1 MMHQRIGNKFII
13 YFFLLFLLGS
23 INNHSLIRF
32 YNNKIDNIYITGF
45 EKEEMLDLQNS
56 ILNLKLKNIFFLDK
70 KLLVEE
76 LNKNNLID
84 NFFVYKNYPSTL
96 KLAIKKT
103 KFVAKLKKQ
112 NDIFLVGTNAK
123 LIPLNHSNLQLP
135 FIFGEPEIRQILN
148 FIKIIENSGFKIDDI
163 ESLYYYRS
171 GRWDIKTKNNIIVK
185 LPLNNYSEKLKYLPL
200 IFNNKNF
207 EKKILDFRIQNQI
220 ITYD

>member
-135 FIFGEPEIRQILN
+135 FIFGEPEIKQILREAGIRY
-148 FIKIIENSGFKIDDI
+148 FIKTGDFLGWS
-163 ESLYYYRS
+163 RS
-171 GRWDIKTKNNIIVK
+171 Q
-185 LPLNNYSEKLKYLPL
+185 P
-200 IFNNKNF
+200 
-207 EKKILDFRIQNQI
+207 
-220 ITYD
+220 